1 MLLIWPLILFF
12 EVKLKFFWRQTDRP
26 TPQGIE
32 APSRSLKIINRNFKF
47 QSSRLEQNHIVL
59 RNENSDQ
66 KYDLPKRLV

>member
-1 MLLIWPLILFF
+1 MKRGSVCAVNLATDTFF

-66 KYDLPKRLV
+66 K